1 MRIKVN
7 TRKKLWINKKLQVF
21 MAQVVEG
28 KGRTGEISV
37 YLLWELFI
45 LSSKNQSQNR
55 AGSLICTPC
64 EVCEK
69 FASWT
74 YRSVSADVS
83 WRYVQLV
90 RQHHSWAWLHCLS
103 ELAPCSIFFFFF
115 SFNASDDFGRRF
127 HLRQIQFYPE
137 NKLSRK
143 ARPLP
148 LLKAFCGYR
157 SFTNRT
163 HRLMS

>member
-1 MRIKVN
+1 MSRGERKDRWDFCLPVMRIIH
-7 TRKKLWINKKLQVF
+7 LKLQ
-21 MAQVVEG
+21 E
-28 KGRTGEISV
+28 SV
-37 YLLWELFI
+37 AE
-45 LSSKNQSQNR
+45 QSRQ
-55 AGSLICTPC
+55 LDLHTLC
-64 EVCEK
+64 EVWEN

-83 WRYVQLV
+83 WRCVQLV
-90 RQHHSWAWLHCLS
+90 RQYYSRAWLHRLS

-115 SFNASDDFGRRF
+115 SFNVSDDFGWRF
-127 HLRQIQFYPE
+127 LLRQIQFYPD